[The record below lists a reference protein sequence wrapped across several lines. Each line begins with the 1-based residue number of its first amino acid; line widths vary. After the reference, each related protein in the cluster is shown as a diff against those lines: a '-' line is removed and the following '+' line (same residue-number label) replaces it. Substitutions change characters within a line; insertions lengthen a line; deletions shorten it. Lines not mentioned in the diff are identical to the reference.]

1 MLVIKWSCIAASLC
15 AVILF
20 SRVATAAE
28 VAKLEHEPEY
38 LIVIENDYLAS
49 VDAQC
54 LGILVAPLWL
64 MTPSE
69 CIATKG
75 RQVKVISNGKPVT
88 VTISILTTINAED
101 SANSFALL
109 KLDHTLAGKKPV
121 KLANETPLNTTI
133 PESDWC
139 CIFLSK
145 NKNAQTL
152 NYHKRAV
159 KFKHKSAQKDQ
170 FIVTPAEQGET
181 LQLSFR
187 GIKGSALFDERGRLQ
202 GLTFTDSGM
211 TNSYIQEYR
220 FTSVGYYISS
230 IQSEIIK

>member
-1 MLVIKWSCIAASLC
+1 MLLIKQSCIAVSLC

-20 SRVATAAE
+20 SKVAGAAA
-28 VAKLEHEPEY
+28 VAELKHEPEY
-38 LIVIENDYLAS
+38 LIVIENDFLAF
-49 VDAQC
+49 DTQC
-54 LGILVAPLWL
+54 LGILIAPLWL

-69 CIATKG
+69 CIVTKG

-88 VTISILTTINAED
+88 VTISTLTTINADD

-109 KLDHTLAGKKPV
+109 KLDHALPGKKPV
-121 KLANETPLNTTI
+121 KLANETPLNTII

-139 CIFLSK
+139 CIFLSR
-145 NKNAQTL
+145 NKNTQTL

-159 KFKHKSAQKDQ
+159 KLKNQLAQKDQ
-170 FIVTPAEQGET
+170 LIVTPATKGET
-181 LQLSFR
+181 LQISLK
-187 GIKGSALFDERGRLQ
+187 GIKGSALFDEQGRLQ

-211 TNSYIQEYR
+211 TNSYIQMYH